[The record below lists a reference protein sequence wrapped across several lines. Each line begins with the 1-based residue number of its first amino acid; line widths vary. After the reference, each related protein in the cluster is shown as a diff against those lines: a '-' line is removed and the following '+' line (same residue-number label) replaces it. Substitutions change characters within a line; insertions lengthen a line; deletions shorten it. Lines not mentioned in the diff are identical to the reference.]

1 MSETP
6 LLDNEPSAADEM
18 DLESWLAGGARN
30 TRLVPVYARLDLQA
44 DIQKIEAQIP
54 EKKREVL
61 EQDAAFDGSDYDD
74 EFSDL
79 RAQAALLWKQLD
91 ASRKEFR
98 VAGRTEEEV
107 EAIKKQVTEDLQT
120 EIDEAAAY
128 GRKEGHKN
136 AKRAGLTAVND
147 INAMVRQGAIEE
159 MGKVIDREVSIR
171 TIAASSTIRVGAQ
184 WLTLTRDDVYKMYNV
199 LGEAQIGRLAQAAAR
214 SQYETANVS
223 IPK

>member
-6 LLDNEPSAADEM
+6 ILESEPSAADEL
-18 DLESWLAGGARN
+18 DLDSWLAGGARN

-44 DIQKIEAQIP
+44 DIQKIEDQIP
-54 EKKREVL
+54 ATKREL
-61 EQDAAFDGSDYDD
+61 PEDIGYDGAEHD
-74 EFSDL
+74 EYAEL
-79 RAQAALLWKQLD
+79 RLQAASLWKQLD

-107 EAIKKQVTEDLQT
+107 EEIKKTVTEDLQA

-171 TIAASSTIRVGAQ
+171 TIAASSTIRVGAA
-184 WLTLTRDDVYKMYNV
+184 WLPLTRDDVYKMYNV